1 MKVLIVNALDVE
13 GGAARAAYRL
23 HQALLMEGIDSKMLV
38 QQKISDDHTVIA
50 PKTKW
55 QRLIGKFR
63 PILDNLPVHL
73 YKNRDK
79 TLFSP
84 DWFGFSSAAK
94 LINEINPDIVHLH
107 WVNHGMIH
115 IEELSKI
122 KAPIIWSM
130 HDNWVFTGGCHIKWD
145 CDKFIQRCGGCPRL
159 GSQNE
164 NDLSRSLYKRKQRAF
179 AKVPNM
185 IVVALSSWLAKNA
198 NDSSL
203 LKSHKVV
210 CLPNPINTET
220 FSPFDKSKARTLLS
234 LPQDKKLVAF
244 GAMSATS
251 DLNKG
256 FEQLKS
262 ALSLIKDSNVE
273 LIVFGSSEPNETQGF
288 RQKAIYLGRLY
299 DNVTLRALYSA
310 VDVLV
315 VPSIQEAFGQTATE
329 SMACGT
335 PVVTFGATGL
345 LDIVD
350 HKVSGYLAEPY
361 DSSDLAK
368 GIDWVLNHANYEELR
383 NNARNKIINAFDSK
397 FVVQRYIDLY
407 KKTLAERE

>member
-1 MKVLIVNALDVE
+1 MKILIVNALDIE

-23 HQALLMEGIDSKMLV
+23 HQALLMEDIDSKMLV
-38 QQKISDDHTVIA
+38 QQKLSDDYKVIA

-55 QRLIGKFR
+55 QRLILR
-63 PILDNLPVHL
+63 LRLILDSLPVRL
-73 YKNRDK
+73 YRNRDK
-79 TLFSP
+79 SLFSP
-84 DWFGFSSAAK
+84 DWFGFSSTVK
-94 LINEINPDIVHLH
+94 LINDINPDVVHLH

-122 KAPIIWSM
+122 KAPIVWSM
-130 HDNWVFTGGCHIKWD
+130 HDNWLFTGGCHVKWD
-145 CDKFIQRCGGCPRL
+145 CDKFLRKCGNCPRL
-159 GSQNE
+159 GSENE
-164 NDLSRSLYKRKQRAF
+164 YDLSRYLYKRKQKAF

-185 IVVALSSWLAKNA
+185 IVVALSSWLAESAKN
-198 NDSSL
+198 SSL
-203 LKSHKVV
+203 LKSRNVV

-220 FSPFDKSKARTLLS
+220 FAPFDKSKARSLLN
-234 LPQDKKLVAF
+234 LPQNKKLIAF
-244 GAMSATS
+244 GAMSAIS

-256 FEQLKS
+256 FEQLKA
-262 ALSLIKDSNVE
+262 ALNFIEDSNVE
-273 LIVFGSSEPNETQGF
+273 LIVFGSSEPNEPQGF
-288 RQKAIYLGRLY
+288 RQKALYLGRLY
-299 DNVTLRALYSA
+299 DNVSLRTLYSA

-350 HKVSGYLAEPY
+350 HKVNGYLAEPY

-368 GIDWVLNHANYEELR
+368 GIDWVLKHVDYEELR
-383 NNARNKIINAFDSK
+383 INARKKIIAEFDSK
-397 FVVQRYIDLY
+397 LVAQRYIDLY